1 MSEPADQERLE
12 TLRGIPLFSE
22 LSEDSLV
29 RLAGIVTEFE
39 APAGHVLIQA
49 GQEAS
54 GMFVLEEGTVAVEI
68 PGKSFECGPG
78 ELFGELALLAP
89 DIVRTARVR
98 ATTPARCLAIGRRD
112 FEKLL
117 EEEPRVAVGMLP
129 VLARRVADADA
140 S

>member
-1 MSEPADQERLE
+1 MRNGSRTKIEL
-12 TLRGIPLFSE
+12 LRNVALFSSCSDRE
-22 LSEDSLV
+22 L
-29 RLAGIVTEFE
+29 RKIAALADEVEV
-39 APAGHVLIQA
+39 PAGHVLIQA
-49 GQEAS
+49 GQEGS

-68 PGKSFECGPG
+68 PGKTFECGPG
-78 ELFGELALLAP
+78 EFFGELALLAP

-117 EEEPRVAVGMLP
+117 EEEPRVAVAMLP